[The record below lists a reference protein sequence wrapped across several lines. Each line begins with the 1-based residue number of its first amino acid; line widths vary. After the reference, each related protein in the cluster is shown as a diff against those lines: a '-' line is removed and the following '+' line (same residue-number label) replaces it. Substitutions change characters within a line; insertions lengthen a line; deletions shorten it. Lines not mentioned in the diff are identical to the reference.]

1 MVPLLISQFALF
13 EVALPYGRA
22 SDTLATIIKEKK
34 HANLHCFAQ
43 VDGEGDCWS

>member
-1 MVPLLISQFALF
+1 MARSSVIDSQYVRFQ
-13 EVALPYGRA
+13 VALPYGRA
-22 SDTLATIIKEKK
+22 SDTLAKEKK